1 MKTSIAWSPA
11 AGSNVVSVERRERA
25 WTVTVDSRQPTFCPG
40 CGAQSKSRHSTYW
53 RTLWDLSAQGAPV
66 IVNARLGRWR
76 CRNQQCDRRIF
87 TERVPSFAA
96 PFARRTARLAGIVRL
111 LGHSAGGRP
120 SERPMRRLGM
130 PVSDTTILAG
140 LRTHARARSESSAVA
155 VHVAGVDDWAWRKG
169 SNTGRSSLTWSVVRW
184 WTCWWIVWQRP
195 RPVGSRGTVT
205 LSLNGRCRT
214 ADRDQKVMRKGLHLS
229 RCSKRSTLR
238 LVHDAF
244 HLRTVDP
251 GDDETGW
258 RSDRGWR
265 EISEHAALF

>member
-1 MKTSIAWSPA
+1 MKQGQTAAGAAEIELLGRLTGFNTVSSRSNLEMIEFIKTYLAVLGVESVVLPDETGKKASLLATIGPADKAGYVLSGHTDVVPVDGQAWSRDPF
-11 AGSNVVSVERRERA
+11 
-25 WTVTVDSRQPTFCPG
+25 TM
-40 CGAQSKSRHSTYW
+40 W
-53 RTLWDLSAQGAPV
+53 RDGGKLY
-66 IVNARLGRWR
+66 GR
-76 CRNQQCDRRIF
+76 
-87 TERVPSFAA
+87 
-96 PFARRTARLAGIVRL
+96 G
-111 LGHSAGGRP
+111 
-120 SERPMRRLGM
+120 
-130 PVSDTTILAG
+130 
-140 LRTHARARSESSAVA
+140 
-155 VHVAGVDDWAWRKG
+155 
-169 SNTGRSSLTWSVVRW
+169 
-184 WTCWWIVWQRP
+184 
-195 RPVGSRGTVT
+195 GTVT

>member
-1 MKTSIAWSPA
+1 MGPPAPTESPFSCFDSDRVHPNPFFQQA
-11 AGSNVVSVERRERA
+11 YAFTLDCCRRRQATVLTLRPSAHHHKLCFGKFDTHDPTLPLVLEVRAIRAPHQDEPRIGQCRWGGWVIRAFAPRQTTTPMLPFERKASPSCIGRA
-25 WTVTVDSRQPTFCPG
+25 
-40 CGAQSKSRHSTYW
+40 
-53 RTLWDLSAQGAPV
+53 V
-66 IVNARLGRWR
+66 IVNS
-76 CRNQQCDRRIF
+76 RI
-87 TERVPSFAA
+87 SCFA
-96 PFARRTARLAGIVRL
+96 
-111 LGHSAGGRP
+111 
-120 SERPMRRLGM
+120 
-130 PVSDTTILAG
+130 
-140 LRTHARARSESSAVA
+140 
-155 VHVAGVDDWAWRKG
+155 
-169 SNTGRSSLTWSVVRW
+169 
-184 WTCWWIVWQRP
+184 
-195 RPVGSRGTVT
+195 GTVT